1 MMWTP
6 EKREARKRARG
17 LALEMRAGGA
27 TLQAIADALA
37 SGGHQTMRGGPWYLQ
52 AVVRLLAADLPE
64 PSPKYDARHCRV
76 RAARGDAS
84 EQRCIECG
92 KQAFAWATI
101 DGTDG
106 MSPEDYQPMCQPC
119 HMAYDGFMAP
129 KRAETRAKMSAYA
142 SNRTPE
148 HQENLNKA
156 RTGAKRSGQALENMR
171 RGQQRRREREQEA
184 RSARQEG
191 GTLPGDARAS

>member
-6 EKREARKRARG
+6 EKREARKRARE
-17 LALEMRAGGA
+17 LALRMRASGA

-64 PSPKYDARHCRV
+64 PSPKYGARHERNRSAQGAPTDHPC
-76 RAARGDAS
+76 A
-84 EQRCIECG
+84 ECG
-92 KQAFAWATI
+92 APAWEWSQI
-101 DGTDG
+101 HGTDG
-106 MSPEDYQPMCQPC
+106 MSPEDYRPLCKPC
-119 HMAYDGFMAP
+119 HHVYDGITGNP
-129 KRAETRAKMSAYA
+129 RRPESRAKMSAYA

-148 HQENLNKA
+148 HQARLNRS

-171 RGQQRRREREQEA
+171 LAQQKRRRREQGA
-184 RSARQEG
+184 
-191 GTLPGDARAS
+191 